1 MRAFSLLV
9 AAFFACSAVGCDGGS
24 GGSGLLADAGSD
36 VVSDATRDTTPS
48 QLALEAKRLEL
59 DRYLFS
65 GPAPVV
71 EEVDGDTTTYRVEP
85 GDGPLCMRGGPFRFA
100 VREQASDRVVIFLQG
115 GGACWSE
122 FCLAVN
128 AAPPGIPSVDALDRE
143 MEANP
148 LRDWSVVYLPY
159 CDGSLF
165 VGDADVDEDADG
177 QPDRFHRGLHNLSAA
192 LRKAHELFPN
202 PKRVLLVGSSAGG
215 FGTIPATIL
224 VRATWQSTHIDV
236 FNDSGVG
243 VAKPGDAGF
252 ISGLL
257 DEFNASRFIPDTCP
271 DCVTSGHITPLV
283 EWTLARDA
291 DIRIAVFSSY
301 YDSIIAD
308 VFLKIAPTLF
318 RDALLS
324 ETDRI
329 HAAYPERYR
338 RFFVDGVTHTAML
351 GDPTGIIGSD
361 LTAIELPPNSGDLL
375 TKVKIGGL
383 DVTKSGETLVGDWL
397 KAFVTDDPAWVERV
411 ETPGPPPA
419 TSTK

>member
-1 MRAFSLLV
+1 VGAFRLIL
-9 AAFFACSAVGCDGGS
+9 AAFLTASTLACDDGAK
-24 GGSGLLADAGSD
+24 GLLADAASD
-36 VVSDATRDTTPS
+36 TAADIAPDTAPS
-48 QLALEAKRLEL
+48 ALALEAKRLEL
-59 DRYLFS
+59 DRYLFT
-65 GPAPVV
+65 GPDPVV
-71 EEVDGDTTTYRVEP
+71 EEADGDTTTYRMEP
-85 GDGPLCMRGGPFRFA
+85 GAGPLCMRGGPFRFA
-100 VREQASDRVVIFLQG
+100 VRDLTPDRLVIFLQG

-128 AAPPGIPSVDALDRE
+128 AAPPGIPSVDALDRD

-148 LRDWSVVYLPY
+148 LRDWSVLYLPY

-165 VGDADVDEDADG
+165 IGDADIDEDQDG
-177 QPDRFHRGLHNLSAA
+177 APDRFHRGLHNLSAA
-192 LRKAHELFPN
+192 LRKARALYPA
-202 PKRVLLVGSSAGG
+202 PARILLVGSSAGG

-224 VRATWQSTHIDV
+224 VRASWPTAHIDV

-243 VAKPGDAGF
+243 VAKPGEPEF
-252 ISGLL
+252 IRGLL
-257 DEFNASRFIPDTCP
+257 DEFNATRFIPDTCP

-291 DIRIAVFSSY
+291 DIRIAVFSSF

-308 VFLKIAPTLF
+308 VFLKLAPAAF

-324 ETDRI
+324 ETDRV
-329 HAAYPERYR
+329 HAAYPDRYR

-361 LTAIELPPNSGDLL
+361 LGAIELPPNSGDLL

-383 DVTKSGETLVGDWL
+383 DLTTSGDTLVGDWL
-397 KAFVTDDPAWVERV
+397 KAFVTDDPAWVERI
-411 ETPGPPPA
+411 ETPGPPPE
-419 TSTK
+419 